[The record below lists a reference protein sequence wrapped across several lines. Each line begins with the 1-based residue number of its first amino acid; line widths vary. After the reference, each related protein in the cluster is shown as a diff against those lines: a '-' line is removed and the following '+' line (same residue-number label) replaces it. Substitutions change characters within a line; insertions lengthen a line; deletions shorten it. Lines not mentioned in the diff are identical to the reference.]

1 MGNQIDDRF
10 RNLTFE
16 RWRELARR
24 EPASR
29 AAARQWLVAALV
41 SSLRRAVKGRIAS
54 RPTPRSAARSL
65 RADHYATEVS
75 VTSDHELR
83 SQMVQTQ

>member
-24 EPASR
+24 EPALR

-41 SSLRRAVKGRIAS
+41 SSLPSRGASHRGQRRDPRQGR
-54 RPTPRSAARSL
+54 
-65 RADHYATEVS
+65 
-75 VTSDHELR
+75 
-83 SQMVQTQ
+83 